1 MGQTKRSTGGL
12 SERGRFWQRHLQA
25 WRKTSLSQAEYCR
38 QQDLSLAAFGWW
50 KRQLSGPAGSGRK
63 FVTGRH
69 PSWPA
74 KRGEDAAGFLEV
86 TLPANPGS
94 LELVLT
100 SGRTL
105 RFAAGIGRESLTTIL
120 SVLRELELC

>member
-1 MGQTKRSTGGL
+1 MGQTKNPSGGM

-38 QQDLSLAAFGWW
+38 RQNLSVAGLGWW
-50 KRQLSGPAGSGRK
+50 KRRLAGSAGSGRK
-63 FVTGRH
+63 RGKATM
-69 PSWPA
+69 PSY
-74 KRGEDAAGFLEV
+74 KQKCRGSAAGFLEV
-86 TLPANPGS
+86 ALPQNPGP
-94 LELVLT
+94 LELALS

-105 RFAAGIGRESLTTIL
+105 RFAAGIGRGSLTTIL

>member
-1 MGQTKRSTGGL
+1 MGQTRKASGDL

-25 WRKTSLSQAEYCR
+25 WRKTALSQAEYCR
-38 QQDLSLAAFGWW
+38 RQDLSVAALGWW
-50 KRQLSGPAGSGRK
+50 KRQLAGPTGSGRK
-63 FVTGRH
+63 MVKATV
-69 PSWPA
+69 PSA
-74 KRGEDAAGFLEV
+74 KQKCRGDAAGFLEV
-86 TLPANPGS
+86 TLPEKPGS